1 MVAVTGAVLA
11 GGKSRRLGQDK
22 ALLHLTSDGEVLMSR
37 VVNDL
42 RPLCDEVIVVGRE
55 RDDGFGADLVV
66 PDLVAGAGALGGLYT
81 ALKLAKN
88 NLCVVVACDMPFL
101 NRKLLSH
108 MIELSAG
115 YDLVLPRMETYVE
128 TLHAVYT
135 KSCLEPI
142 EALLAEGNLRIYDFY
157 DQVRVRY
164 VDRAEIELF
173 DPALLSFFNI
183 NTPEQLAQALGILR
197 EQGGQAK
204 QYD

>member
-1 MVAVTGAVLA
+1 
-11 GGKSRRLGQDK
+11 
-22 ALLHLTSDGEVLMSR
+22 MSR